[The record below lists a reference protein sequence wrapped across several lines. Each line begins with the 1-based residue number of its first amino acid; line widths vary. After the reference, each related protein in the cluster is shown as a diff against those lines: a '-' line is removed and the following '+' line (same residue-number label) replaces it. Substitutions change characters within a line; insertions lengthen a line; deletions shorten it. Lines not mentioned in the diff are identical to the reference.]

1 MDYRLAGLI
10 HRRVTIV
17 VTRPDAFFRMKYAS
31 IADGAFPC
39 RPIVYD
45 DTVARGIGGQQFV
58 GYIHVA

>member
-1 MDYRLAGLI
+1 
-10 HRRVTIV
+10 
-17 VTRPDAFFRMKYAS
+17 MKYAS